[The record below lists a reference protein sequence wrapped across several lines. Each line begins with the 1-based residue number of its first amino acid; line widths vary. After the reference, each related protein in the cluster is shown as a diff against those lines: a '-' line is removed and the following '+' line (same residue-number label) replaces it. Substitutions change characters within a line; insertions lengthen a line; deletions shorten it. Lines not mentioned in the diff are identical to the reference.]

1 VRPVRRRGRRPVDL
15 LLLLAAALVLSGC
28 VSIPHSSQ
36 IQPGRELSVQDEP
49 QHVTNDPPGP
59 RPGASRQQV
68 AAGFFAAMLA
78 YPQTVTTAR
87 EYLTASAAAHWD
99 PSAGVVVY
107 DGQSFIPRR
116 SGVAVSAQ
124 ILGTLDRRG
133 VWASARPKASQLAV
147 TLRLLKVRGQWRIA
161 NPPPGLY
168 IDNEYFDNDYKKFAL
183 YFFDPSKQVLAADP
197 VYLVDD
203 DTAATAL
210 VADLVQGPTS
220 ALSGAVTTAIP
231 KQTKI
236 AVAVSASPS
245 QPGLAEVPLSDDV
258 LRLSPDDR
266 KLAAAQLAWT
276 LRQVSD
282 IHTLSISVDGRAI
295 DVLGFGS
302 SFNVNSFSGYDPAGL
317 TGERRLFA
325 LNDTGVV
332 SVADGTV
339 TPVLPAAEPRSA
351 AVDTRGSLVAY
362 VTSDGSSVEVTG
374 IPAGADVGRSTW
386 VSGATS
392 LLRPSWDFR
401 GLLWLV
407 DTSPTGSTI
416 KVATGTVVRIV
427 RAPGL
432 AGSDI
437 VSFAVSRDGVR
448 FAAIVRRGGKTR
460 LEISII
466 DRDHAHRDRV
476 RLGRPHTVLALTSRT
491 SGVQLRD
498 MSQLS
503 WVSPT
508 AVVVLARGDAGVR
521 HPWQVEI
528 DGSRTTDVGQF
539 LPVRPVSLAAGANS
553 QAPIAV
559 GARDGRLYLQ
569 EPDLQWV
576 RIGEGPALRMPVYA
590 G

>member
-1 VRPVRRRGRRPVDL
+1 VTPGRHRGRR
-15 LLLLAAALVLSGC
+15 LAEIVLLVLATVVLVGC

-59 RPGASRQQV
+59 RPGATRQQV

-87 EYLTASAAAHWD
+87 KYLTASAVAHWD
-99 PSAGVVVY
+99 PGAGVVVY
-107 DGQSFIPRR
+107 DGQSFVPGR
-116 SGVAVSAQ
+116 SGVEVSAQ
-124 ILGTLDRRG
+124 IVGTLDRRG
-133 VWASARPKASQLAV
+133 VWASVRPDESRMAV
-147 TLRLLKVRGQWRIA
+147 TLRLLKVGGQWRIA

-183 YFFDPSKQVLAADP
+183 YFFDPSKEVLAAES

-203 DTAATAL
+203 NTAATAL
-210 VADLVQGPTS
+210 LADLVQGPTS
-220 ALSGAVTTAIP
+220 SLSGAVTTAIP
-231 KQTKI
+231 QQTKA
-236 AVAVSASPS
+236 AVAVAASPER
-245 QPGLAEVPLSDDV
+245 PGLAEVPLSEDV

-266 KLAAAQLAWT
+266 QLVAAQLAWT

-282 IHTLSISVDGRAI
+282 IHTLSISVDGRPI
-295 DVLGFGS
+295 DVPGFGTVFS
-302 SFNVNSFSGYDPAGL
+302 VNSFTGYDPSGL

-325 LNDTGVV
+325 LSDDGVV
-332 SVADGTV
+332 AVADNGV
-339 TPVLPAAEPRSA
+339 APVLQAVNPRSA
-351 AVDTRGSLVAY
+351 AVDTKGELLAY
-362 VTSDGSSVEVTG
+362 VTSDGSSVVVSG
-374 IPAGADVGRSTW
+374 LPAGAEVERGTW
-386 VSGATS
+386 VKGATA

-407 DTSPTGSTI
+407 DKTPHGSEI
-416 KVATGTVVRIV
+416 RVATANAVRTV

-432 AGSDI
+432 AGADI

-448 FAAIVRRGGKTR
+448 FAAIVRRGDTTR
-460 LEISII
+460 LEIAIV
-466 DRDHAHRDRV
+466 DRDPTHRGWV
-476 RLGRPHTVLALTSRT
+476 RLGRPRTVLALTSRT
-491 SGVQLRD
+491 SGVQLGD

-508 AVVVLARGDAGVR
+508 AVVVLARGDGGVR
-521 HPWQVEI
+521 HPWQIEI
-528 DGSRTTDVGQF
+528 DGSRTSDVGQF
-539 LPVRPVSLAAGANS
+539 LPVRPLSLAAGANAD
-553 QAPIAV
+553 APIAV
-559 GARDGRLYLQ
+559 GARGGQVYLQ

-576 RIGEGPALRMPVYA
+576 RVGAGPALRMPVYA

>member
-1 VRPVRRRGRRPVDL
+1 MRPARRRGRRPVDL
-15 LLLLAAALVLSGC
+15 LLLVAAALVLSGC
-28 VSIPHSSQ
+28 VSIPQSSQ

-59 RPGASRQQV
+59 RRGDSRRQV

-87 EYLTASAAAHWD
+87 QYLTASAAAHWE
-99 PSAGVVVY
+99 PSAKVVIY
-107 DGQSFIPRR
+107 NGQGFTPGRG
-116 SGVAVSAQ
+116 GVAVRAQ
-124 ILGTLDRRG
+124 ILGSLDRRG
-133 VWASARPKASQLAV
+133 VWASVRPHASRMAL

-168 IDNEYFDNDYKKFAL
+168 IDNEYFENDYKKFAL

-203 DTAATAL
+203 HTAASAL

-220 ALSGAVTTAIP
+220 SLSGAVTTEIP
-231 KQTKI
+231 KQTRT
-236 AVAVSASPS
+236 AVSVSASLAH
-245 QPGLAEVPLSDDV
+245 PGQANVLLSDDI
-258 LRLSPDDR
+258 LRLSPADR
-266 KLAAAQLAWT
+266 QLAAAQLAWT
-276 LRQVSD
+276 LRQVSE
-282 IHTLSISVDGRAI
+282 IHTLSISVDGRAL
-295 DVLGFGS
+295 DVPGFGTAFS
-302 SFNVNSFSGYDPAGL
+302 VDSFNGYDPAGL

-325 LNDTGVV
+325 LSDKGVFA
-332 SVADGTV
+332 VAQNNV
-339 TPVLPAAEPRSA
+339 AAVLQAPDPRSA
-351 AVDTRGSLVAY
+351 AVDTKGALVAY
-362 VTSDGSSVEVTG
+362 VTSDGSSVVVAG
-374 IPAGADVGRSTW
+374 IPPGAVGRSTW
-386 VSGATS
+386 VSHATS

-401 GLLWLV
+401 GLLWVV
-407 DTSPTGSTI
+407 DKAPNGSTI
-416 KVATGTVVRIV
+416 KVATGKAVRTV

-448 FAAIVRRGGKTR
+448 FAAIVRRAGTTR

-466 DRDHAHRDRV
+466 DRDRARHERV
-476 RLGRPHTVLALTSRT
+476 RLGPPRTVLALTSRT

-508 AVVVLARGDAGVR
+508 AVVVLASGDAGVR

-539 LPVRPVSLAAGANS
+539 LPVRPVSLAAGANP

-559 GARDGRLYLQ
+559 GARDGQLYLE

-576 RIGEGPALRMPVYA
+576 RIGEGPALRMPSYA